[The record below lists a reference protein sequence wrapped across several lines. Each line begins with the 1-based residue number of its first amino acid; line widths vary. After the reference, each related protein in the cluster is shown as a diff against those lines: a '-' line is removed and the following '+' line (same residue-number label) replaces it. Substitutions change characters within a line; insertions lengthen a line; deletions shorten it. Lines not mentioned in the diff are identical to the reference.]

1 VDELGNH
8 ALMTCQHAIPMGRHS
23 GNNAAADLLGLQPV
37 VYRQPKYVT
46 CLDLGEWGA
55 TFSEGWERELKLH
68 GQEGKDLKRQINS
81 VWIYPPAADRALA
94 LAAADPLIAIV

>member
-1 VDELGNH
+1 
-8 ALMTCQHAIPMGRHS
+8 S
-23 GNNAAADLLGLQPV
+23 GNNAMADLLGVAPV

-55 TFSEGWERELKLH
+55 AYSEGWERALKLQ
-68 GQEGKDLKRQINS
+68 GQEGKELKRQINS

-94 LAAADPLIAIV
+94 LAAADPMIAIA